1 MRNISELIIYQKN
14 LFYNL
19 FLNSFTVAYM
29 YIVSLNN
36 KNKWIGKRDSLN
48 KCINA

>member
-14 LFYNL
+14 V
-19 FLNSFTVAYM
+19 FLNSYKVAYM
-29 YIVSLNN
+29 YIVSINN